1 MKHKK
6 LFQALAIIPLTLS
19 LAAGGC
25 SLLPQEAQDEIHK
38 QLGAIEDEVEK
49 QTEALQSQV
58 DKVVSQV
65 QEVLP
70 NPNQFQPRW
79 DKTCT
84 GSNSAFYGI
93 GNQFGFAFIR
103 PDGTVASEGF
113 LDGVSSEM
121 DTWSDVKQ
129 LALQHDG
136 CATFGLLSDGTVSIT
151 GELYSESL
159 KKVENWTDVERLYP
173 YGNISWIDSIHGMI
187 GLSKNGELLY
197 PYEPYRPYEP
207 YEPIPA
213 LSWSNI
219 QMFDTNSLNFAV
231 TRDGKALF
239 DDTENKHFEHMRTL
253 SDVKKIHEGV
263 DTAYFDYYVLMGNGS
278 IVYPYDFSEF
288 SHLKED
294 RLKELTEFKESIEN
308 WTNINDIY
316 SLYPESLI
324 GIGSDHTVKIA
335 FASSFFAEHFIF
347 TPEKWTDIRQFI
359 GGSYPTRDCF
369 FGIKNDGSVIYAY
382 WDKEDS
388 DLGSILKPID
398 SWENII
404 AMDYSQNHFV
414 GLKIDGTVVATGDNS
429 YGQCDV
435 SEWTDIVS
443 IVAGPTYTAGLRSNG
458 EVVYCGRLTSPDED

>member
-49 QTEALQSQV
+49 QTEALQSQA

-159 KKVENWTDVERLYP
+159 KKVENWTDVEQLYP

-207 YEPIPA
+207 ISA

-219 QMFDTNSLNFAV
+219 QMFDTNLFHFAV
-231 TRDGKALF
+231 TRDGKVLCDAP
-239 DDTENKHFEHMRTL
+239 DEIKTHAYMETL
-253 SDVKKIHEGV
+253 SGVKKI
-263 DTAYFDYYVLMGNGS
+263 TADINTAYYVLMEDGS
-278 IVYPYDFSEF
+278 IIYPYDFSNRTDMDE
-288 SHLKED
+288 E
-294 RLKELTEFKESIEN
+294 RRNELTDFKESIES

-316 SLYPESLI
+316 TICPESLI
-324 GIGSDHTVKIA
+324 GIGNDHTVRFAGQCFDKIYVI
-335 FASSFFAEHFIF
+335 STSE
-347 TPEKWTDIRQFI
+347 WTDIRQFI

-404 AMDYSQNHFV
+404 AIDYSQNHFV

-429 YGQCDV
+429 YGKCDV
-435 SEWTDIVS
+435 SEWTDIIS

>member
-6 LFQALAIIPLTLS
+6 LFQALAVIPLTLS
-19 LAAGGC
+19 LAASGC
-25 SLLPQEAQDEIHK
+25 SLLPKEAQDEIHK
-38 QLGAIEDEVEK
+38 QLGAIQDEVDQ
-49 QTEALQSQV
+49 QTEALQSQA

-70 NPNQFQPRW
+70 NPDQFQPRW

-173 YGNISWIDSIHGMI
+173 YRISRLDAIYGMV
-187 GLSKNGELLY
+187 GLSKKGELLF
-197 PYEPYRPYEP
+197 PYESE
-207 YEPIPA
+207 EEISA

-219 QMFDTNSLNFAV
+219 QMFDTNLLQFAV

-239 DDTENKHFEHMRTL
+239 DADFEKFDDAKRTKAL
-253 SDVKKIHEGV
+253 PEIKKI
-263 DTAYFDYYVLMGNGS
+263 FVLPTDLRYHVLLENGT
-278 IVYPYDFSEF
+278 VKLPYDFSNRTNMDE
-288 SHLKED
+288 EW
-294 RLKELTEFKESIEN
+294 RKELTDFKESIEN

-316 SLYPESLI
+316 TTWPDSLI
-324 GIGSDHTVKIA
+324 GIGNDHTVR
-335 FASSFFAEHFIF
+335 FAGYYLDWYVISTSE
-347 TPEKWTDIRQFI
+347 WTDIQQFI
-359 GGSYPTRDCF
+359 GGRSDCF
-369 FGIKNDGSVIYAY
+369 FGIKNDGSVVYAY
-382 WDKEDS
+382 QDKEDS

-404 AMDYSQNHFV
+404 AIDYSQNHFV

-429 YGQCDV
+429 YGKCDV
-435 SEWTDIVS
+435 SEWTDIIS